1 MLTVNDMQSSPDPNK
16 YFFYYVLFFFYFR
29 PTMSLDRCV
38 LTESQCWSRH
48 HFICQNFFNHMPLAK
63 VMRKITVQYYIHVEH
78 VPYLLRIYKYVIN
91 VSFNQLLLPYQFLPK
106 LLYQNPFWKCARP
119 RSAFF
124 AVFSPFLSC
133 KLRWIFVSSFLHHN
147 SICRFTF

>member
-1 MLTVNDMQSSPDPNK
+1 MHWLSTTCNPHLIFTNK
-16 YFFYYVLFFFYFR
+16 FHYVLFYFR

-119 RSAFF
+119 RSAFV

-133 KLRWIFVSSFLHHN
+133 KLRWIFVSSFLRHN